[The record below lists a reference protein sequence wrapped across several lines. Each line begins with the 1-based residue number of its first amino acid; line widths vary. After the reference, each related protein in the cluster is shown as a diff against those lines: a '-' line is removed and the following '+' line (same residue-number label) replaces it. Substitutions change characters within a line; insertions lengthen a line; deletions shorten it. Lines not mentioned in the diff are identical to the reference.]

1 MLVGFLP
8 VIASS
13 AAMHMTTSD
22 VFFDTN
28 VVVYAMAGD
37 PPSAAR
43 SWEVMRAG
51 GTVSIQVLNECANTL
66 RRKFS
71 FDWPDIAEAC
81 GQIRELCDIV
91 ALTEAAHIQGLAL
104 AERHQL
110 SVYDGMIVA
119 AAQLA
124 GCRTLYSED
133 MHDGL
138 VIDRL
143 TIRNPYAPP
152 GA

>member
-1 MLVGFLP
+1 
-8 VIASS
+8 
-13 AAMHMTTSD
+13 MTKTE

-28 VVVYAMAGD
+28 VLVYALALD
-37 PPSAAR
+37 AVRAER
-43 SWEVMRAG
+43 SLGLLEAG
-51 GTVSIQVLNECANTL
+51 GIISAQVLNELAHTL

-71 FDWPDIAEAC
+71 ASWPQVAETSE
-81 GQIRELCDIV
+81 RMRKLCAV
-91 ALTEAAHIQGLAL
+91 VPVTEETHVLGLAL
-104 AERHQL
+104 AARYSL
-110 SVYDGMIVA
+110 SLYDGMIVA

-124 GCRTLYSED
+124 GCTVLYSED

-143 TIRNPYAPP
+143 TIRNPYAP